1 MSPEDTT
8 ERLVLEWRSGRR
20 DAGNQLLHRYRPELE
35 VFFGRRSRE
44 HADEL
49 VQRTLLACT
58 EGVARFEGRS
68 TFRTYLYGIA
78 RNQYLM
84 HQRAEAFAGR
94 EPVTLPT
101 LSEDGPSQLAAVRQE
116 HLLVLMALRQVPH
129 DFALVLKKYYWKEQ
143 PLEEIAHELEIS
155 VGTVKSRLARGRGA
169 LKAALTKLGLR
180 EELRTSALL
189 ELSKWFATRG
199 E

>member
-1 MSPEDTT
+1 MRTEDTT
-8 ERLVLEWRSGRR
+8 EMLLSKWREGRR
-20 DAGNQLLHRYRPELE
+20 DAGDQLLHRYRPALR
-35 VFFGRRSRE
+35 VFFGRRARE

-58 EGVARFEGRS
+58 ESVARFEGRS

-78 RNQYLM
+78 RNQYM
-84 HQRAEAFAGR
+84 MYRRAEAFAGR
-94 EPVTLPT
+94 EPVTLQT
-101 LSEDGPSQLAAVRQE
+101 RAEDGPSHLAAVRQE
-116 HLLVLMALRQVPH
+116 HLLVLSALRHVPP
-129 DFALVLKKYYWKEQ
+129 DFAVVLKKHYLKEQ
-143 PLEEIAHELEIS
+143 PLEEIAQELSIS

-169 LKAALTKLGLR
+169 LKAALTKL
-180 EELRTSALL
+180 ELRDDRRASALL

>member
-1 MSPEDTT
+1 MGHEDTT
-8 ERLVLEWRSGRR
+8 EVLLSKWRAGRR
-20 DAGNQLLHRYRPELE
+20 DAGDQLLHRYRPALR

-58 EGVARFEGRS
+58 ESVARFEGRS

-78 RNQYLM
+78 RNQYMM
-84 HQRAEAFAGR
+84 HRRAEAFAGR
-94 EPVTLPT
+94 ESVTLRT
-101 LSEDGPSQLAAVRQE
+101 RAEDGPSQLAAVRQE
-116 HLLVLMALRQVPH
+116 HLLVLSALRHVPA
-129 DFALVLKKYYWKEQ
+129 DFAIVLKKHYLKEQ
-143 PLEEIAHELEIS
+143 PIEEIAQELAIS

-169 LKAALTKLGLR
+169 LKAALTKLESR
-180 EELRTSALL
+180 VDRRASALL
-189 ELSKWFATRG
+189 ELSKWFATQG

>member
-1 MSPEDTT
+1 MRPEDTT
-8 ERLVLEWRSGRR
+8 ERLVLEWRAGRR
-20 DAGNQLLHRYRPELE
+20 DAGNQLLHRYRPELAL
-35 VFFGRRSRE
+35 FFGRRSRE

-58 EGVARFEGRS
+58 ESVARFEGRS

-84 HQRAEAFAGR
+84 HRRAEAFAGS

-101 LSEDGPSQLAAVRQE
+101 LAEDGPSQLAAVRQE
-116 HLLVLMALRQVPH
+116 HLLVLLALRQVPH
-129 DFALVLKKYYWKEQ
+129 DFAVALKKHYWNEQ
-143 PLEEIAHELEIS
+143 PLQEIAEELGIS

-169 LKAALTKLGLR
+169 LKAALTKLEPR
-180 EELRTSALL
+180 EDLRTSALL